1 MATER
6 NPFDRIPEEET
17 NVVPLM
23 DESENIN
30 ATFEVDEDGGIIVDF
45 SENVEM
51 EASEDIAEWYGN
63 MAEDMD
69 EDDLADIAANVLD
82 NFEADKDSR
91 AEWESMFERGFDLL
105 GLKLEQGSEPFEG
118 ACTAVHPLL
127 IESAVKFQSKASG
140 ELFPANGP
148 VKTRILGKST
158 PEKEL
163 QANRVQN
170 FMNYQVTE
178 QMPEYFDEF
187 ERMLFHLPLI
197 GSAFKKLYYDAT
209 VKRPKSEFIPIDQF
223 YVSYYATDLSNADR
237 YTHVIYRSPI
247 ELQRD
252 IKAGVYADVELS
264 SPAGYPSTSF
274 SEKMDTIIGLSPTSD
289 HDPQYVLLEQHCY
302 LNIEDEDEACPYIV
316 TVEEQSRQVLS
327 IRRNY
332 KQDDVNKEKVNHFVH
347 YRFVP
352 GFGFY
357 GLGLIHFLG
366 NLTMSATAAM
376 RSLIDAGQFA
386 NLPGGFKAKGVR
398 MVGDN
403 SPIAPGEF
411 KEVEAT
417 GIDLSKAII
426 PLPYKEP
433 SSTLFQMLNF
443 VATAG
448 QKFADSTEQVISDAA
463 SYGPVGT
470 TMALLEASS
479 KFFTAIHKRVHKSQ
493 KDEFRILARIDY
505 DYLPTEYP
513 YDIPYEDR
521 SIFKKDFDGRIDII
535 PVSDPNIPSNAHR
548 MMMANMALQ
557 MAQQSPPG
565 MFNLEALNRTI
576 LNAANMPNA
585 DEILPPKIEPKPMD
599 PVSDIMAATK
609 GIPIGAFPGQ
619 NHDAHIQVKM
629 AYLQAPMNGANP
641 IMERVA
647 PIIQANIQEHSVIK
661 YQEQMS
667 GIAELMLQQSPEQI
681 NNPAAA
687 EMAMAQAAQQILNAN
702 QAMGMAQSPEQQL
715 VSLEQA
721 KVELEKQKLQ
731 ADTATNAA
739 ELELKNKKLELEE
752 NEQIIDM
759 MKATATDNLK
769 RDNAEA
775 NRSSKEKLKQME
787 LMTKT
792 MIEEFKLN
800 KEDEREVLRNIKD
813 MLDKEMQ
820 TKADM
825 DTQALNALV
834 QMAVQQQQEMTN
846 DEER

>member
-6 NPFDRIPEEET
+6 NPFDTISKQET
-17 NVVPLM
+17 NIIPLVAEE
-23 DESENIN
+23 DSG
-30 ATFEVDEDGGIIVDF
+30 ATFELDDDGGVTVDF
-45 SENVEM
+45 SEVVEM
-51 EASEDIAEWYGN
+51 KASEDIAEWYGN
-63 MAEDMD
+63 MVDDMD
-69 EDDLADIAANVLD
+69 EDDLADIAETVLE

-105 GLKLEQGSEPFEG
+105 GLKLEQGTEPFEG

-140 ELFPANGP
+140 ELFPSSGP
-148 VKTRILGKST
+148 VKAQIFGKST
-158 PEKEL
+158 TEKEL

-223 YVSYYATDLSNADR
+223 YISYYATDLSNADR
-237 YTHVIYRSPI
+237 YTHVIYRSPV

-252 IKAGVYADVELS
+252 MKAGVYSDVELT
-264 SPAGYPSTSF
+264 SPSAYPSTSF

-302 LNIEDEDEACPYIV
+302 LEIEDEEQACPYIV
-316 TVEEQSRQVLS
+316 TIDQQSRQVLS
-327 IRRNY
+327 VRRNY
-332 KQDDVNKEKVNHFVH
+332 KQDDPNKEKINHFVH

-479 KFFTAIHKRVHKSQ
+479 KFFTAIHKRIHKSQ

-505 DYLPTEYP
+505 DYLPEEYP
-513 YDIPYEDR
+513 YDVPYEDR
-521 SIFKKDFDGRIDII
+521 SIFKQDFDGRIDII

-565 MFNLEALNRTI
+565 MFNLEELNRTI
-576 LNAANMPNA
+576 LNAANMPNV
-585 DEILPPKIEPKPMD
+585 DQILPPKIEPKPMD

-629 AYLQAPMNGANP
+629 SYLQDPINGANP
-641 IMERVA
+641 IMQRVA
-647 PIIQANIQEHSVIK
+647 PILQANIQEHSVMK

-667 GIAELMLQQSPEQI
+667 GIANQMMQQAPEQA

-687 EMAMAQAAQQILNAN
+687 EMAMAEAAKQVLNAN

-739 ELELKNKKLELEE
+739 ELELKNKKLDLEE
-752 NEQIIDM
+752 NEQIIGM

-769 RDNAEA
+769 RDNADA

-787 LMTKT
+787 LMTKA

-800 KEDEREVLRNIKD
+800 KDDEREVMGNIKN

-834 QMAVQQQQEMTN
+834 QMAVQQQQEIV
-846 DEER
+846 